1 MDLQGGV
8 ISTKLRAYDM
18 SLLLFSLASLMMGIY
33 SGLYDPSFNNY
44 LAQVHHLG
52 EVARGAL
59 EFPREL
65 PGFLVVVVFTIL
77 LFLKD
82 TRLTMVATLLV
93 AVSLWGQGFM
103 APSMTMMVLWMLLW
117 STGAH
122 LFMVMRSSLAL
133 RLAEKEQAG
142 KLLGQVG
149 GLEAAGV
156 LLGSSLVY
164 VGVSKLN
171 FSFAVIFGIA
181 GSCALLAT
189 VCMFLI
195 KGEPIKR
202 PPRYLLFKKKYSLFY
217 ILNILFGARKQI
229 FLTFAP
235 WVLIRLF
242 GQGVETF
249 AILSLIG
256 TGVGLFFRPL
266 PGRAIDRIGEKRIIV
281 AESLGLIIIC
291 ILYAYAPLWFPADI
305 ALTVVMACFIAD
317 QVLFAVN
324 MARATYLN
332 RIAESPDDLAPT
344 LSMGVTL
351 DHMVSMTVPIGGG
364 LLWAGLGYQWVF
376 ISAALIAVINLL
388 AALKIPEIT
397 TSSPPQ
403 TQAV

>member
-1 MDLQGGV
+1 MFPTD
-8 ISTKLRAYDM
+8 LRAYNV
-18 SLLLFSLASLMMGIY
+18 SLLLFSLASLLMGVY

-44 LAQVHHLG
+44 LAQVHHLS
-52 EVARGAL
+52 EIARGAL

-65 PGFLVVVVFTIL
+65 PGFLVVVVFTAL

-82 TRLTMVATLLV
+82 TRVTVVAALMVAF
-93 AVSLWGQGFM
+93 SLWGQGFL
-103 APSMTMMVLWMLLW
+103 APNMTMVVLWMLLW

-133 RLAEKEQAG
+133 RLADKEQAG
-142 KLLGQVG
+142 KLLGQIG

-156 LLGSSLVY
+156 LVGSLLVY
-164 VGVSKLN
+164 IGVSKFN
-171 FSFAVIFGIA
+171 FSFAVIFGLA
-181 GSCALLAT
+181 GSCALLAAI
-189 VCMFLI
+189 CMFII

-202 PPRYLLFKKKYSLFY
+202 PPRYLLFKKKYALFY
-217 ILNILFGARKQI
+217 LLNILFGARKQI

-266 PGRAIDRIGEKRIIV
+266 LGRAIDQIGEKRIIV
-281 AESLGLIIIC
+281 AESAGLIIIC
-291 ILYAYAPLWFPADI
+291 ILYAFAPRWFAAPL
-305 ALTVVMACFIAD
+305 ALTVVMACFITD

-332 RIAESPDDLAPT
+332 RIADSADDIAPT

-351 DHMVSMTVPIGGG
+351 DHMVSMTVPLGGG
-364 LLWAGLGYQWVF
+364 LLWASLGYQWVF
-376 ISAALIAVINLL
+376 ISAAVIAVINLL
-388 AALKIPEIT
+388 TALKIPDLVISE
-397 TSSPPQ
+397 PPQ
-403 TQAV
+403 TQVG

>member
-1 MDLQGGV
+1 MDVRGGV
-8 ISTKLRAYDM
+8 IPTKLRAYDM

-44 LAQVHHLG
+44 LAQVHHLS

-82 TRLTMVATLLV
+82 TRVTMVAALMV
-93 AVSLWGQGFM
+93 AVSLWGQGFL
-103 APSMTMMVLWMLLW
+103 APSMTMVVLWMLLW

-133 RLAEKEQAG
+133 RLAEKAQAG
-142 KLLGQVG
+142 KLLGQIG
-149 GLEAAGV
+149 GLEAAGI
-156 LLGSSLVY
+156 LIGSLLVY
-164 VGVSKLN
+164 VGVSKFN
-171 FSFAVIFGIA
+171 FSFAVIFGVA
-181 GSCALLAT
+181 GACALLAAI
-189 VCMFLI
+189 CMFLI
-195 KGEPIKR
+195 KGEPIKK
-202 PPRYLLFKKKYSLFY
+202 PERYLLFRKKYGLFY

-242 GQGVETF
+242 GQGVEIF

-256 TGVGLFFRPL
+256 TGIGLFFRPL
-266 PGRAIDRIGEKRIIV
+266 LGRAIDQIGEKRIIV
-281 AESLGLIIIC
+281 AESLGLMIIC
-291 ILYAYAPLWFPADI
+291 VLYAYSPVWFPHHI
-305 ALTVVMACFIAD
+305 ALMVIMGCFITD

-351 DHMVSMTVPIGGG
+351 DHTVSMTVPLVGG
-364 LLWAGLGYQWVF
+364 LLWAHSGYQWVF
-376 ISAALIAVINLL
+376 IGAAVIAVLNLL
-388 AALKIPEIT
+388 AALKIPEMDA
-397 TSSPPQ
+397 SSPTE
-403 TQAV
+403 TQSV

>member
-1 MDLQGGV
+1 MDLRRYN
-8 ISTKLRAYDM
+8 L

-52 EVARGAL
+52 EIARGAL

-65 PGFLVVVVFTIL
+65 PGFLVVVVFTLL

-82 TRLTMVATLLV
+82 TRVTMVAALMV
-93 AVSLWGQGFM
+93 AVSLWGQGFFAYNM
-103 APSMTMMVLWMLLW
+103 VLVVLWMLLW

-133 RLAEKEQAG
+133 RLADKNQAG
-142 KLLGQVG
+142 KLLGQIG

-156 LLGSSLVY
+156 LLGSLLVY
-164 VGVSKLN
+164 IGVSRFD
-171 FSFAVIFGIA
+171 FSFALIFGIA
-181 GSCALLAT
+181 GSCALTAA
-189 VCMFLI
+189 VCMAMI

-202 PPRYLLFKKKYSLFY
+202 PPRYLLFKKKYNLFY
-217 ILNILFGARKQI
+217 LLNILFGARKQI

-242 GQGVETF
+242 DQGVEVF
-249 AILSLIG
+249 AILSMIG
-256 TGVGLFFRPL
+256 TAVGLFFRPL
-266 PGRAIDRIGEKRIIV
+266 LGMAIDRIGEKRIIA
-281 AESLGLIIIC
+281 AESLGLIVIC
-291 ILYAYAPLWFPADI
+291 ILYAFAPAWFPANL
-305 ALTVVMACFIAD
+305 ALTVIMACFITD

-332 RIAESPDDLAPT
+332 RIVDTPDDIGPT

-364 LLWAGLGYQWVF
+364 LIWASFGYQWVF
-376 ISAALIAVINLL
+376 LAAAGIALLNLL
-388 AALKIPEIT
+388 LALNIPDL
-397 TSSPPQ
+397 SPPAEPQ
-403 TQAV
+403 TQSA